1 MHRAL
6 RIAALAFVP
15 FVPLVPALAAA
26 MLASCIPDDGQP
38 SEPIPTPD
46 AGVAPTTQAA
56 LGAACKIPPDCLS
69 MQCFVG
75 GQFSYCS
82 LKCGTDTAATVCVP
96 PVFNGTCNK
105 QGFCR
110 RP

>member
-1 MHRAL
+1 MHRA
-6 RIAALAFVP
+6 RSSIAGVATALA
-15 FVPLVPALAAA
+15 ALAAA
-26 MLASCIPDDGQP
+26 LLIACEIDDGEP

-46 AGVAPTTQAA
+46 AGLAPAAKAA
-56 LGAACKIPPDCLS
+56 LGSACKIAADCES
-69 MQCFVG
+69 AQCFVG

-82 LKCGTDTAATVCVP
+82 LKCGTDTAASVCVP

-110 RP
+110 KP